1 MTLLEELLEGNTRFR
16 EIYLK
21 YADRL
26 PTKPKKKLAIITCID
41 TRLNPIRI
49 FHINVGDAV
58 ILRNAGNQVTDDIIR
73 SLIIAIASGVNE
85 IVILGHTDCFLTKLT
100 PLRLALSVQEQGG
113 TIDVTSLITS
123 KDLFTT
129 FSNAELNVRVQVQ
142 KLRNNPIIPK
152 NIPVHGLLFHVN
164 GGELK
169 VIVNGYEPL
178 VEKPSKVRTFAFEM
192 PDLKMPSLSKT
203 NILGLITKIRKD
215 TESRS

>member
-169 VIVNGYEPL
+169 VIVNGYEPS

-203 NILGLITKIRKD
+203 NILGPITKLKKS
-215 TESRS
+215 TESKS